1 MNFKKIASIAFALF
15 AFICLSNAQQV
26 TVNNPEAGNLK
37 KQITKKDYANI
48 IDLKITGS
56 INDEDMMLLGK
67 LVNLE
72 VLDLSEVEGQMK
84 EFPELPKLK
93 YFTAAKNQ
101 GLSFDAQKNFIKCS
115 QLCCLSFYQLSNIPS
130 DFFGQAIPSLKVIT
144 INYDEPNHLRYNT
157 ANRQAVA
164 VDTVKL
170 SILDIAGRNTNE
182 LRTMQIESIKYIPT
196 TIGAFSPKFIKL
208 SSGDAINNTF
218 NPDRTSFSDNP
229 FLLQTGE
236 EYYRGLSDVLDLSG
250 VKWISARHFRGE
262 DNVKKIIFSGDIEY
276 IGDLAFENFEGLEE
290 VVIGEG
296 SGEVVIKSDAFSH
309 CDKLSRITIGKK
321 AVIEKDALKKV
332 KDISFS
338 AVPSFTDKSYATSL
352 TAMISVP
359 EGTKS
364 QFVSAGFKSSSIID
378 GSADKEYN
386 LKLDK
391 GGTILSHLP
400 LNDLTKVKSLTI
412 VGVLYE
418 TDLQIISKCKNLE
431 YLDLSQAYTTYSP
444 EAAKKEKAEQEF
456 YSGLFSLMSDYADA
470 KYQNNET
477 STGEY
482 VTTKILAELDK
493 SSSEIKSNDPGC
505 VIPFASLNG
514 LEKLQALK
522 LPYRLK
528 EINNKNFQGLTSLK
542 KIEWPLY
549 LEYIGWHCFTN
560 CTSLEEIKLPA
571 SVRVIRDGVDDG
583 AFTGCS
589 NLKLADFSDLT
600 FEKTEWGDMFK
611 GASKDLTIYLP
622 KNIETITT
630 YFNIDSP
637 KSVYFPLTVKRIEY
651 TYENAELHFAGETA
665 PTAKSG
671 DHSYL
676 PRMCKIYS
684 PKGSLT
690 SYYTAF
696 GGDNEGN
703 EYFEERKENGAV
715 LSAP

>member
-1 MNFKKIASIAFALF
+1 M
-15 AFICLSNAQQV
+15 
-26 TVNNPEAGNLK
+26 NNPEVGKLK
-37 KQITKKDYANI
+37 KQISKNDYANI
-48 IDLKITGS
+48 ADLKITGS
-56 INDEDMMLLGK
+56 INDEDMMFLGK

-72 VLDLSEVEGQMK
+72 VLDLREAEGSIR
-84 EFPELPKLK
+84 EFPELPNLRV
-93 YFTAAKNQ
+93 FMAAKNQ
-101 GLSFDAQKNFIKCS
+101 GMSIDAQKNFGKCS
-115 QLCCLSFYQLSNIPS
+115 QLSSLSFYQLSNIPS
-130 DFFGQAIPSLKVIT
+130 DFFGQAVPSLKVIT
-144 INYDEPNHLRYNT
+144 IHYDELNHLRYNT
-157 ANRQAVA
+157 AGRQTVVA
-164 VDTVKL
+164 DTVKL
-170 SILDIAGRNTNE
+170 SILDMAGRNTNE
-182 LRTMQIESIKYIPT
+182 LRAMEIESIKYIPT
-196 TIGAFSPKFIKL
+196 AVGAFAPKFIKL
-208 SSGDAINNTF
+208 SSGDAINNSF

-236 EYYRGLSDVLDLSG
+236 EYYSGLSDVLDLSG

-262 DNVKKIIFSGDIEY
+262 ENVKKIIFSGDIEY
-276 IGDLAFENFEGLEE
+276 IDDLAFEYFGGLEE

-296 SGEVVIKSDAFSH
+296 SGEVVIKSEAFSH

-321 AVIEKDALKKV
+321 AVIEKDALQKV

-338 AVPSFTDKSYATSL
+338 VVPSLIDKSYATSL

-378 GSADKEYN
+378 GSADLEYN
-386 LKLDK
+386 LKLEK
-391 GGTILSHLP
+391 GGTILSNLP

-418 TDLQIISKCKNLE
+418 TDLQVISKCKNLE

-444 EAAKKEKAEQEF
+444 EAAKQEKAEQEF
-456 YSGLFSLMSDYADA
+456 YSGLFSLMSDYADV
-470 KYQNNET
+470 KYQNWET

-482 VTTKILAELDK
+482 VTTKILAELGK
-493 SSSEIKSNDPGC
+493 SSSEIKSSDPGC

-514 LEKLQALK
+514 LEKLQTLK

-528 EINNKNFQGLTSLK
+528 EINNKNFQGLTNLK

-589 NLKLADFSDLT
+589 NLKFADFSDLT
-600 FEKTEWGDMFK
+600 LEETEWGDMFK
-611 GASKDLTIYLP
+611 GASKDLTIHLP

-630 YFNIDSP
+630 YFNIDRP
-637 KSVYFPLTVKRIEY
+637 KAVFFPPTVKRIEY
-651 TYENAELHFAGETA
+651 TYENTELHFTGETA

-676 PRMCKIYS
+676 PRRCKIYC

-690 SYYTAF
+690 SYYTTF

-703 EYFEERKENGAV
+703 EYFEE
-715 LSAP
+715 